1 MESKVIFFDDVYEH
15 EKKGIDLLRDAIPP
29 KRFYLLVST
38 KVTNRYSTREIDVTL
53 VCPKGIFSI
62 EMKDW
67 SGTIRERI
75 SLNNS
80 HLTYIA
86 RSGESRK
93 EINPFSKAEEQ
104 RKKVAGFIKKNIHGN
119 QELIRRVNRN
129 GGVKGVVFFTNE
141 RLQFRLGDIGNIVS
155 LNPENVSDLWERLYP
170 EDLFTEQDIKTIVGI
185 YGEGKESGG
194 EARHFHPGEQVNGY
208 KIEELIFDG
217 DDYHIYRARNELLEQ
232 RYFLKAMMIDP
243 GDREHIQDITREMA
257 QRDARV
263 KAVLRQEPFVLF
275 SSIPPF
281 SFDPFVISV
290 TDWVEHVTLAEK
302 MERGM
307 GTADKREIMKSLVA
321 IVEAINRKKIVH
333 RDLNPRNIIITDS
346 GELKVMN
353 FDYAKLKGSQT
364 VVSALVGKADT
375 YRALEL
381 IYYKP
386 GAVIDYHADL
396 YSLGVIF
403 YELLCGKPLFRTW
416 SDKLGLNRS
425 SAKLDLS
432 SFDGDPRRQGE
443 LNEAL
448 QLLLHEGYPQRDEG
462 LRRLKKWLA

>member
-1 MESKVIFFDDVYEH
+1 MCI
-15 EKKGIDLLRDAIPP
+15 RD
-29 KRFYLLVST
+29 R
-38 KVTNRYSTREIDVTL
+38 
-53 VCPKGIFSI
+53 
-62 EMKDW
+62 
-67 SGTIRERI
+67 
-75 SLNNS
+75 
-80 HLTYIA
+80 
-86 RSGESRK
+86 
-93 EINPFSKAEEQ
+93 
-104 RKKVAGFIKKNIHGN
+104 
-119 QELIRRVNRN
+119 
-129 GGVKGVVFFTNE
+129 
-141 RLQFRLGDIGNIVS
+141 
-155 LNPENVSDLWERLYP
+155 
-170 EDLFTEQDIKTIVGI
+170 
-185 YGEGKESGG
+185 
-194 EARHFHPGEQVNGY
+194 VNGY

-353 FDYAKLKGSQT
+353 FDYAKLKGCLLYTS
-364 VVSALVGKADT
+364 GGYRT
-375 YRALEL
+375 YL
-381 IYYKP
+381 
-386 GAVIDYHADL
+386 
-396 YSLGVIF
+396 
-403 YELLCGKPLFRTW
+403 
-416 SDKLGLNRS
+416 
-425 SAKLDLS
+425 
-432 SFDGDPRRQGE
+432 
-443 LNEAL
+443 
-448 QLLLHEGYPQRDEG
+448 
-462 LRRLKKWLA
+462 